1 MKRIIY
7 IYCLLILISCDF
19 SEKKVYKNLYITNG
33 GENQDYNVA
42 AIKLD
47 ENNQLNVFPFEVK
60 DYYIDNKY
68 IFFCFFDL
76 FSEKKYYLISKD
88 FDEFNYEKKIIGPL
102 NSEEFYIFKH
112 KENIKND
119 WK

>member
-42 AIKLD
+42 AIKID

-68 IFFCFFDL
+68 IFFRCIDYY
-76 FSEKKYYLISKD
+76 SEKKYYLISKD

>member
-1 MKRIIY
+1 MLVII
-7 IYCLLILISCDF
+7 IF
-19 SEKKVYKNLYITNG
+19 TFYK
-33 GENQDYNVA
+33 
-42 AIKLD
+42 
-47 ENNQLNVFPFEVK
+47 
-60 DYYIDNKY
+60 
-68 IFFCFFDL
+68 
-76 FSEKKYYLISKD
+76 KKYYLISKD

>member
-1 MKRIIY
+1 MLSNNFIG
-7 IYCLLILISCDF
+7 F
-19 SEKKVYKNLYITNG
+19 
-33 GENQDYNVA
+33 
-42 AIKLD
+42 D
-47 ENNQLNVFPFEVK
+47 ENKE
-60 DYYIDNKY
+60 
-68 IFFCFFDL
+68 
-76 FSEKKYYLISKD
+76 YLPKD